1 MESIVIRFYLN
12 ALSSID
18 PAVDLFFH
26 IVGVLLFH
34 IVDLNACPVVL
45 NLARALPLKMVQ
57 LYFVQPDIDDDD
69 DNHDGVDAD
78 EPAGVT
84 QPMRGSVV
92 VKTVSSELTLVALAH
107 HLQQHHSHHHHH
119 HHHHHHPHHHQHHN
133 HGHLIIPTV
142 PIFPTTAQS
151 L

>member
-12 ALSSID
+12 AVSSID

-45 NLARALPLKMVQ
+45 NLARALPLKMVE
-57 LYFVQPDIDDDD
+57 LYLVQPDIDDDD
-69 DNHDGVDAD
+69 DNHDADDDD

-107 HLQQHHSHHHHH
+107 HLQQHHHYHHHHQH
-119 HHHHHHPHHHQHHN
+119 YHQHHN